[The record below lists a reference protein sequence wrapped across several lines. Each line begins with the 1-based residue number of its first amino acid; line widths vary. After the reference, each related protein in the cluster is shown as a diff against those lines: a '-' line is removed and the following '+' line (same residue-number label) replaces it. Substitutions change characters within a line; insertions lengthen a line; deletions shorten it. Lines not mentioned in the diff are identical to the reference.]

1 MDILVAN
8 DVCIIQENMDIIR
21 SSKSQE
27 TKSIQKEPSQ
37 RDGYTDAVKPL
48 FRKNGVKVLNH

>member
-8 DVCIIQENMDIIR
+8 DV
-21 SSKSQE
+21 
-27 TKSIQKEPSQ
+27 QKEPSQ

>member
-27 TKSIQKEPSQ
+27 TKASRRNLLREMGIPM
-37 RDGYTDAVKPL
+37 R
-48 FRKNGVKVLNH
+48 